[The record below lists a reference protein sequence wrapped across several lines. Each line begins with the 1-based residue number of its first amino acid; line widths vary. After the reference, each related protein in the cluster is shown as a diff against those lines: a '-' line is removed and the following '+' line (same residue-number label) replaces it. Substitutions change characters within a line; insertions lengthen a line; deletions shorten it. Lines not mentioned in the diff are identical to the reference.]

1 MTAESL
7 NWTAQPTNPIMVR
20 SGQDVSLTWNYSL
33 TSYEQN
39 NSQTLFM
46 VRWRK
51 FDLGTSSF
59 DVFATYVKITGSS
72 AAYRQPNAP
81 RIVVDRS
88 TGNVSATL
96 QFKNVKLEDAGIYK
110 VEVSVGWF
118 PGPVTIADQEFY
130 FIVLGK
136 GCTLHK
142 FEMSLLIIITGH
154 SFMHTLRILLLIRLI
169 H

>member
-20 SGQDVSLTWNYSL
+20 GGQDVSLTWNYSL

-51 FDLGTSSF
+51 FDVGTSSF

-72 AAYRQPNAP
+72 AAYHQPNAP

-96 QFKNVKLEDAGIYK
+96 QFKNVRLEDEGIYK

-130 FIVLGK
+130 FIVVGK
-136 GCTLHK
+136 DCTVHK
-142 FEMSLLIIITGH
+142 FEMSFLIIIAGN
-154 SFMHTLRILLLIRLI
+154 SFMHTLRMLLLIR
-169 H
+169 

>member
-7 NWTAQPTNPIMVR
+7 NWTAQPTNPIMIR
-20 SGQDVSLTWNYSL
+20 GGQDVSLTWNYSL

-46 VRWRK
+46 AIWRK
-51 FDLGTSSF
+51 FDVGTSSF

-72 AAYRQPNAP
+72 AAYHQPNAP
-81 RIVVDRS
+81 RIVVGRS

-96 QFKNVKLEDAGIYK
+96 QFKNVRLEDAVIYK

-118 PGPVTIADQEFY
+118 PGPVTFADQEFY

-136 GCTLHK
+136 DCTVHK
-142 FEMSLLIIITGH
+142 FEMSFLIIIAGN
-154 SFMHTLRILLLIRLI
+154 SFMHTLRILLLIR
-169 H
+169 

>member
-20 SGQDVSLTWNYSL
+20 GGQDVSLTWNYSL

-46 VRWRK
+46 VIWRK
-51 FDLGTSSF
+51 FDVGTSSF
-59 DVFATYVKITGSS
+59 DAFATYVKITGSS
-72 AAYRQPNAP
+72 AAYHQPNAP

-96 QFKNVKLEDAGIYK
+96 QFKNVRLEDAGIYK

-136 GCTLHK
+136 DCTIHK
-142 FEMSLLIIITGH
+142 FEMSFLIIIAGN
-154 SFMHTLRILLLIRLI
+154 SFMHTLRILLLIR
-169 H
+169 